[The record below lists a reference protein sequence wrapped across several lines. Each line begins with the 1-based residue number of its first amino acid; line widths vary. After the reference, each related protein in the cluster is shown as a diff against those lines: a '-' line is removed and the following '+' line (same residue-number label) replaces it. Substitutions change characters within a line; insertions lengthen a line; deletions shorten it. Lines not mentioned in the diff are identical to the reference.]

1 MICTVIQNKTFDEIQ
16 TILEH
21 CEMAEIRLDR
31 CPLSEPEIRSC
42 FSSDVPL
49 TATCRVSEVMAA
61 DLSLNEIAASM
72 VCEKRLVAA
81 IEAGAKYVDIE
92 LDAPRSMSKRV
103 RRAAMECGTV
113 FIRSYHNFEGTDSMQ
128 ALVSVADRC
137 VREGAQVIK
146 IVTMASC
153 PADVNRVM
161 SLYDDAEPGT
171 LIAFCMGNEGR
182 ESRIDCLKKGSPYTY
197 ASLPGEVPAAPGQY
211 PADEMGAEVYG
222 GFRFIDGD
230 AMRMPSSKS
239 FAQRAIIA
247 AALAPGKS
255 RLTGYTPCGDNVSAL
270 KVAEALGARVAADG
284 DSLEIEGIAA
294 APGCLSLSGI
304 DVGESGLLARIV
316 FPLSAVLSDTPVTV
330 SGSGTLAC
338 RPMSGVGEILEKFS
352 VSVSGCAG
360 QTGGSGGMSGEPLT
374 VPVTVKGPL
383 KACRAEISGLHGSQT
398 VSGLLMSLP
407 LLEKDSRLTVHE
419 PRSIPYMY
427 MTLDV
432 LKKFGIRVSSEMLGG
447 QDFIDSGGDWSYCTD
462 IEFRIRGMQKY
473 HPAEFP
479 LEADW
484 SSAANF
490 LVAGAVFG
498 RARLS
503 GLDTASVQ
511 ADLSIMDILMDAGA
525 SLSQTDGDRGEITVQ
540 RAPLNAFDAD
550 LNNCPDL
557 FPIASVLAAFCQGR
571 SSLRGTGRLVHKE
584 SDRAAAILAMLEK
597 MGVSARIADDVLYV
611 DGQSLSMR
619 ILTGSLLKGGDYSSF
634 HDHRMAM
641 ALAVA
646 GLGADSPVN
655 IDDRECVAK
664 SFPAF
669 FEMFGKLR
677 YNG

>member
-222 GFRFIDGD
+222 GFRFVDGD

-284 DSLEIEGIAA
+284 DSLEIEGMAA
-294 APGCLSLSGI
+294 APGCLNLSGI

-316 FPLSAVLSDTPVTV
+316 FPLSAVLSDAPVTV

-360 QTGGSGGMSGEPLT
+360 QAGGSGGMSGEPLT

-383 KACRAEISGLHGSQT
+383 KACRTEISGLHGSQT

-447 QDFIDSGGDWSYCTD
+447 HDFIDSGGDWSYCTD

-473 HPAEFP
+473 RPAEFP

-503 GLDTASVQ
+503 GLDTTSVQ

-525 SLSQTDGDRGEITVQ
+525 SLSQTDGDMGEITVQ

-597 MGVSARIADDVLYV
+597 MGVTARIADDVLYV

-669 FEMFGKLR
+669 FEMFEKLR
-677 YNG
+677 YNR

>member
-161 SLYDDAEPGT
+161 SLYDDADPGT

-222 GFRFIDGD
+222 GFRFVDGD

-284 DSLEIEGIAA
+284 DSLEIEGMAA
-294 APGCLSLSGI
+294 APGCLNLSGI

-316 FPLSAVLSDTPVTV
+316 FPLSAALSDAPVTV
-330 SGSGTLAC
+330 TGSGTLAC

-352 VSVSGCAG
+352 VSASGRAG
-360 QTGGSGGMSGEPLT
+360 KTGPEGMDGKPLT
-374 VPVTVKGPL
+374 VPVTVTGPL
-383 KACRAEISGLHGSQT
+383 RACRAEISGLHGSQT

-447 QDFIDSGGDWSYCTD
+447 RDFIETGGDWSYCTD

-473 HPAEFP
+473 RPAEFP
-479 LEADW
+479 VEADW
-484 SSAANF
+484 STAANF

-503 GLDTASVQ
+503 GLDTTSVQ

-525 SLSQTDGDRGEITVQ
+525 SLSQTDGDMGEITVQ

-584 SDRAAAILAMLEK
+584 SDRAADRLIQTYLPFIK
-597 MGVSARIADDVLYV
+597 TGVP
-611 DGQSLSMR
+611 
-619 ILTGSLLKGGDYSSF
+619 
-634 HDHRMAM
+634 
-641 ALAVA
+641 
-646 GLGADSPVN
+646 LGATRGYPSP
-655 IDDRECVAK
+655 
-664 SFPAF
+664 
-669 FEMFGKLR
+669 
-677 YNG
+677 

>member
-222 GFRFIDGD
+222 GFRFVDGD

-284 DSLEIEGIAA
+284 DSLEIEGMAA
-294 APGCLSLSGI
+294 APGCLNLSGI

-352 VSVSGCAG
+352 VSASGCAG

-503 GLDTASVQ
+503 GLDTTSVQ

>member
-1 MICTVIQNKTFDEIQ
+1 
-16 TILEH
+16 
-21 CEMAEIRLDR
+21 
-31 CPLSEPEIRSC
+31 
-42 FSSDVPL
+42 
-49 TATCRVSEVMAA
+49 MAA
-61 DLSLNEIAASM
+61 DRSLNEIAASM

-92 LDAPRSMSKRV
+92 LEAPRSMSKRV
-103 RRAAMECGTV
+103 RKAAMESGTV
-113 FIRSYHNFEGTDSMQ
+113 FIRSYHNFESTDSIQ

-137 VREGAQVIK
+137 VREGAQIVK

-171 LIAFCMGNEGR
+171 LIAFCMGSEGR

-197 ASLPGEVPAAPGQY
+197 ASLPGESPAAPGQY
-211 PADEMGAEVYG
+211 SADEMADEVYG
-222 GFRFIDGD
+222 GFRFVDGD
-230 AMRMPSSKS
+230 VMRMPSSKS

-247 AALAPGKS
+247 AALAGGKS

-270 KVAEALGARVAADG
+270 KVAEALGARVAVHG
-284 DSLEIEGIAA
+284 DSIEIDGIAA
-294 APGCLSLSGI
+294 GPGCLHLPGI

-316 FPLSAVLSDTPVTV
+316 FPLSAALSDASVTV
-330 SGSGTLAC
+330 TGSGTLAC

-352 VSVSGCAG
+352 VSASGCAG
-360 QTGGSGGMSGEPLT
+360 KTGPEGMDGKPLT
-374 VPVTVKGPL
+374 VPVTVTGPL
-383 KACRAEISGLHGSQT
+383 RACRAEISGLHGSQT

-432 LKKFGIRVSSEMLGG
+432 LKKFGIRVSNEMLGG
-447 QDFIDSGGDWSYCTD
+447 HDFIETGGDWSYCTD

-473 HPAEFP
+473 RPAEFP
-479 LEADW
+479 VEADW
-484 SSAANF
+484 STAANF

-503 GLDTASVQ
+503 GLDTTSVQ

-525 SLSQTDGDRGEITVQ
+525 SLSQTDGDMGEITVQ

-597 MGVSARIADDVLYV
+597 MGVTAGIEDDVLYV

-669 FEMFGKLR
+669 FEMFGRLTC
-677 YNG
+677 NG

>member
-1 MICTVIQNKTFDEIQ
+1 MICTVIQNKAFDEIQ
-16 TILEH
+16 DILEH

-31 CPLSEPEIRSC
+31 CPLTEPEIRSC

-49 TATCRVSEVMAA
+49 AATCRVSEVMAA
-61 DLSLNEIAASM
+61 DRSLNEIAASM

-92 LDAPRSMSKRV
+92 LEAPRSMSKRV
-103 RRAAMECGTV
+103 RKAAMESGTV
-113 FIRSYHNFEGTDSMQ
+113 FIRSYHNFESTDSIQ

-137 VREGAQVIK
+137 VREGAQIVK

-171 LIAFCMGNEGR
+171 LIAFCMGSEGR

-197 ASLPGEVPAAPGQY
+197 ASLPGESPAAPGQY
-211 PADEMGAEVYG
+211 SADEMADEVYG
-222 GFRFIDGD
+222 GFRFVDGD
-230 AMRMPSSKS
+230 VMRMPSSKS

-247 AALAPGKS
+247 AALAGGKS

-270 KVAEALGARVAADG
+270 KVAEALGARVAVHG
-284 DSLEIEGIAA
+284 DSIEIDGIAA
-294 APGCLSLSGI
+294 GPGCLHLPGI

-316 FPLSAVLSDTPVTV
+316 FPLSAALSDASVTV
-330 SGSGTLAC
+330 AGSGTLAC

-352 VSVSGCAG
+352 VSASGCAG
-360 QTGGSGGMSGEPLT
+360 KIGPEGMDVKPLT
-374 VPVTVKGPL
+374 VPVTVTGPL
-383 KACRAEISGLHGSQT
+383 RACRAEISGLHGSQT

-447 QDFIDSGGDWSYCTD
+447 RDFIETGGDWSYCTD

-473 HPAEFP
+473 RPAEFP
-479 LEADW
+479 VEADW
-484 SSAANF
+484 STAANF

-503 GLDTASVQ
+503 GLDTTSVQ

-525 SLSQTDGDRGEITVQ
+525 SLSQTDGDMGEITVQ

-597 MGVSARIADDVLYV
+597 MGVTAGIEDDVLYV

-669 FEMFGKLR
+669 FEMFGRLTC
-677 YNG
+677 NG

>member
-222 GFRFIDGD
+222 GFRFVDGD

-284 DSLEIEGIAA
+284 DSLEIEGVAA
-294 APGCLSLSGI
+294 APGCLNLSGI

-352 VSVSGCAG
+352 VSVSGCAE

-473 HPAEFP
+473 RPAEFP

-503 GLDTASVQ
+503 GLDTTSVQ

-557 FPIASVLAAFCQGR
+557 FPIASVLSAFCQGR

>member
-16 TILEH
+16 KILEH

-31 CPLSEPEIRSC
+31 CPLSEQEIRSC

-49 TATCRVSEVMAA
+49 AATCRMSEVMSA
-61 DLSLNEIAASM
+61 DRSLNEIAASM

-92 LDAPRSMSKRV
+92 LEAPRSMSKRV
-103 RRAAMECGTV
+103 RKAAMENGTV

-137 VREGAQVIK
+137 VREGAQIVK
-146 IVTMASC
+146 IVTMATC
-153 PADVNRVM
+153 AADVNRVM
-161 SLYDDAEPGT
+161 SLYDDADPGT
-171 LIAFCMGNEGR
+171 LIAFCMGDEGR
-182 ESRIDCLKKGSPYTY
+182 ESRIDCLRKGAPYTY
-197 ASLPGEVPAAPGQY
+197 ASLSGGEPAAPGQI
-211 PADEMGAEVYG
+211 PADELSAEVYG

-230 AMRMPSSKS
+230 TVRMPSSKS

-247 AALAPGKS
+247 AALAGGKS

-270 KVAEALGARVAADG
+270 KVAEALGARVAVHG
-284 DSLEIEGIAA
+284 DCLEIEGIAA
-294 APGCLSLSGI
+294 VPGCLNLSAI
-304 DVGESGLLARIV
+304 DVGESGLLARIA
-316 FPLSAVLSDTPVTV
+316 FPLSAVLSDAAVTV
-330 SGSGTLAC
+330 TGSGSLTG
-338 RPMSGVGEILEKFS
+338 RPMSGVREMLEKFS
-352 VSVSGCAG
+352 VSVSG
-360 QTGGSGGMSGEPLT
+360 TGGNTVSDGMTGEPLA

-383 KACRAEISGLHGSQT
+383 KACRPEISGVHGSQT
-398 VSGLLMSLP
+398 ISGLLMSLP
-407 LLEKDSRLTVHE
+407 LLEKNSGLTVHD
-419 PRSIPYMY
+419 PKSIPYMY

-432 LKKFGIRVSSEMLGG
+432 MKKFGVRVSSEMLGG
-447 QDFIDSGGDWSYCTD
+447 QDFVD
-462 IEFRIRGMQKY
+462 
-473 HPAEFP
+473 
-479 LEADW
+479 
-484 SSAANF
+484 

-498 RARLS
+498 RLKLS
-503 GLDTASVQ
+503 GLDTTSVQ

-557 FPIASVLAAFCQGR
+557 FPIAAVLAAFCQGR
-571 SSLRGTGRLVHKE
+571 SSIRGTGRLVHKE
-584 SDRAAAILAMLEK
+584 SDRAAAILEMLEK
-597 MGVSARIADDVLYV
+597 MGVASWAEDDVLYV
-611 DGQSLSMR
+611 EGQSLAMR
-619 ILTGSLLKGGDYSSF
+619 ILTGSLLRGGDYSSH

-646 GLGADSPVN
+646 GLGADSPVS

-669 FEMFGKLR
+669 FEVFGFNDR
-677 YNG
+677 F

>member
-211 PADEMGAEVYG
+211 SADEMGAEVYG
-222 GFRFIDGD
+222 GFRFVDGD

-284 DSLEIEGIAA
+284 DSLEIEGMAA
-294 APGCLSLSGI
+294 APGCLNLSGI

-383 KACRAEISGLHGSQT
+383 KACRTEISGLHGSQT

-503 GLDTASVQ
+503 GLDTTSVQ

>member
-222 GFRFIDGD
+222 GFRFVDGD

-284 DSLEIEGIAA
+284 DSLEIEGMAA
-294 APGCLSLSGI
+294 APGCLNLSGI

-383 KACRAEISGLHGSQT
+383 KACRAEISGRHGSQT

-473 HPAEFP
+473 RPAEFP

-503 GLDTASVQ
+503 GLDTTSVQ

>member
-31 CPLSEPEIRSC
+31 CPLSEQEIRSC

-211 PADEMGAEVYG
+211 SADEMGAEVYG
-222 GFRFIDGD
+222 GFRFVDGD

-284 DSLEIEGIAA
+284 DSLEIEGMAA
-294 APGCLSLSGI
+294 APGCLNLSGI

-503 GLDTASVQ
+503 GLDTTSVQ

>member
-16 TILEH
+16 DILEH

-31 CPLSEPEIRSC
+31 CPLTEPEIRSC

-49 TATCRVSEVMAA
+49 AATCRVSEVMAA
-61 DLSLNEIAASM
+61 DRSLNEIAASM

-92 LDAPRSMSKRV
+92 LEAPRSMSKRV
-103 RRAAMECGTV
+103 RKAAMESGTV
-113 FIRSYHNFEGTDSMQ
+113 FIRSYHNFESTDSIQ

-137 VREGAQVIK
+137 VREGAQIVK

-171 LIAFCMGNEGR
+171 LIAFCMGSEGR

-197 ASLPGEVPAAPGQY
+197 ASLPGESPAAPGQY
-211 PADEMGAEVYG
+211 SADEMADEVYG
-222 GFRFIDGD
+222 GFRFVDGD
-230 AMRMPSSKS
+230 VMRMPSSKS

-247 AALAPGKS
+247 AALAGGKS

-270 KVAEALGARVAADG
+270 KVAEALGARVAVLG
-284 DSLEIEGIAA
+284 DSIEIDGIAA
-294 APGCLSLSGI
+294 GPGCLHLPGI

-316 FPLSAVLSDTPVTV
+316 FPLSAALSDAPVTV
-330 SGSGTLAC
+330 TGSGTLAC

-352 VSVSGCAG
+352 VSASGCAG
-360 QTGGSGGMSGEPLT
+360 KTGPEGMDVKPLT
-374 VPVTVKGPL
+374 VPVTVMGPL
-383 KACRAEISGLHGSQT
+383 RACRAEISGLHGSQT

-447 QDFIDSGGDWSYCTD
+447 RDFIETGGDWSYCTD

-473 HPAEFP
+473 RPAEFP
-479 LEADW
+479 VEADW
-484 SSAANF
+484 STAANF

-503 GLDTASVQ
+503 GLDTTSVQ

-525 SLSQTDGDRGEITVQ
+525 SLSQTDGDMGEITVQ

-597 MGVSARIADDVLYV
+597 MGVTAGIEDDVLYV

-669 FEMFGKLR
+669 FEMFGRLTC
-677 YNG
+677 NG

>member
-211 PADEMGAEVYG
+211 SADEMGAEVYG
-222 GFRFIDGD
+222 GFRFVDGD

-284 DSLEIEGIAA
+284 DSLEIEGMAA
-294 APGCLSLSGI
+294 APGCLNLSGI

-383 KACRAEISGLHGSQT
+383 KACRTEISGLHGSQT

-473 HPAEFP
+473 RPAEFP

-503 GLDTASVQ
+503 GLDTTSVQ

>member
-222 GFRFIDGD
+222 GFRFVDGD

-284 DSLEIEGIAA
+284 DSLEIEGMAA
-294 APGCLSLSGI
+294 APGCLNLSGI

-383 KACRAEISGLHGSQT
+383 KACRTEISGLHGSQT

-473 HPAEFP
+473 RPAEFP

-503 GLDTASVQ
+503 GLDTTSVQ

>member
-16 TILEH
+16 DILEH

-31 CPLSEPEIRSC
+31 CPLTEPEIRSC

-49 TATCRVSEVMAA
+49 AATCRVGEVMAA
-61 DLSLNEIAASM
+61 DRSLNEIAASM

-92 LDAPRSMSKRV
+92 LEAPRSMSKRV
-103 RRAAMECGTV
+103 RKAAMESGTV
-113 FIRSYHNFEGTDSMQ
+113 YIRSYHNFESTDSMQ

-137 VREGAQVIK
+137 VREGAQIVK

-171 LIAFCMGNEGR
+171 LIAFCMGSEGR
-182 ESRIDCLKKGSPYTY
+182 ESRLDCLKKGSPYTY
-197 ASLPGEVPAAPGQY
+197 ASHPGESPAAPGQCS
-211 PADEMGAEVYG
+211 ADEMARKVYG
-222 GFRFIDGD
+222 GFRFVDGD
-230 AMRMPSSKS
+230 VMRMPSSKS

-247 AALAPGKS
+247 AALAGGKS

-270 KVAEALGARVAADG
+270 KVAEALGARVAVHG
-284 DSLEIEGIAA
+284 DSIEIDGIAA
-294 APGCLSLSGI
+294 GPGCLHLSGI

-316 FPLSAVLSDTPVTV
+316 FPLSAALSDASVTV
-330 SGSGTLAC
+330 TGSGTLAC

-352 VSVSGCAG
+352 VSASGCAG
-360 QTGGSGGMSGEPLT
+360 KTGPEGMDGKPLT
-374 VPVTVKGPL
+374 VPVTVTGPL
-383 KACRAEISGLHGSQT
+383 RACRAEISGLHGSQT

-447 QDFIDSGGDWSYCTD
+447 RDFMETGGDWSYCTD

-473 HPAEFP
+473 RPAEFP
-479 LEADW
+479 VEADW
-484 SSAANF
+484 STAANF
-490 LVAGAVFG
+490 LVAGAIFG

-503 GLDTASVQ
+503 GLDTTSVQ

-525 SLSQTDGDRGEITVQ
+525 SLSQTDGDTGEITVQ
-540 RAPLNAFDAD
+540 RAPLNAFDVD

-597 MGVSARIADDVLYV
+597 MGVTAGIEDDVLYV

-669 FEMFGKLR
+669 FELFGRLTC
-677 YNG
+677 NG

>member
-137 VREGAQVIK
+137 AREGAQVIK

-222 GFRFIDGD
+222 GFRFVDGD

-270 KVAEALGARVAADG
+270 KVAEALGARVASDG
-284 DSLEIEGIAA
+284 DSLEIEGMAA
-294 APGCLSLSGI
+294 APGCLNLSGI

-316 FPLSAVLSDTPVTV
+316 FPLSAVLSDAPVTV

-360 QTGGSGGMSGEPLT
+360 QTGSSGGMSGEPLT

-447 QDFIDSGGDWSYCTD
+447 HDFIDSGGDWSYCTD

-473 HPAEFP
+473 RPAEFP

-498 RARLS
+498 CARLS
-503 GLDTASVQ
+503 GLDTTSVQ

-597 MGVSARIADDVLYV
+597 MGVTARIADDVLYV

>member
-211 PADEMGAEVYG
+211 SADEMGAEVYG
-222 GFRFIDGD
+222 GFRFVDGD

-284 DSLEIEGIAA
+284 DSLEIEGMAA
-294 APGCLSLSGI
+294 APGCLNLSGI

-447 QDFIDSGGDWSYCTD
+447 HDFIDSGGDWSYCTD
-462 IEFRIRGMQKY
+462 IEFRIPGMQKY

-503 GLDTASVQ
+503 GLDTTSVQ

>member
-222 GFRFIDGD
+222 GFRFVDGD

-284 DSLEIEGIAA
+284 DSLEIEGMAA
-294 APGCLSLSGI
+294 APGCLNLSGI

-316 FPLSAVLSDTPVTV
+316 FPLSAVLSDAPVTV

-383 KACRAEISGLHGSQT
+383 KACRTEISGLHGSQT

-447 QDFIDSGGDWSYCTD
+447 HDFIDSGGDWSYCTD

-473 HPAEFP
+473 RPAEFP

-503 GLDTASVQ
+503 GLDTTSVQ

-597 MGVSARIADDVLYV
+597 MGVTARIADDVLYV

>member
-16 TILEH
+16 GILEH

-31 CPLSEPEIRSC
+31 CPLTEPEIRSC

-49 TATCRVSEVMAA
+49 AATCRVGEVMAA
-61 DLSLNEIAASM
+61 DRSLNEIAASM

-92 LDAPRSMSKRV
+92 LEAPRSMSKRV
-103 RRAAMECGTV
+103 RKAAMESGTV
-113 FIRSYHNFEGTDSMQ
+113 YIRSYHNFESTDSMQ

-137 VREGAQVIK
+137 VREGAQIVK

-182 ESRIDCLKKGSPYTY
+182 ESRLDCLKKGSPYTY
-197 ASLPGEVPAAPGQY
+197 ASLPGESPAAPGQY
-211 PADEMGAEVYG
+211 SADEMARKVYG
-222 GFRFIDGD
+222 GFRFVDGD
-230 AMRMPSSKS
+230 VMRMPSSKS

-247 AALAPGKS
+247 AALAGGKS

-270 KVAEALGARVAADG
+270 KVAEALGARVAVHG
-284 DSLEIEGIAA
+284 GSIEIDGIAA
-294 APGCLSLSGI
+294 GPGCLHLSGI

-316 FPLSAVLSDTPVTV
+316 FPLSAALSDASVTV
-330 SGSGTLAC
+330 TGSGTLAC

-352 VSVSGCAG
+352 VSASGCAG
-360 QTGGSGGMSGEPLT
+360 KTGPEGMDGKPLT
-374 VPVTVKGPL
+374 VPVTVTGPL
-383 KACRAEISGLHGSQT
+383 RACRAEISGLHGSQT

-447 QDFIDSGGDWSYCTD
+447 RDFIETGGDWSYCTD

-473 HPAEFP
+473 RPAEFP
-479 LEADW
+479 VEADW
-484 SSAANF
+484 STAANF

-503 GLDTASVQ
+503 GLDTTSVQ

-525 SLSQTDGDRGEITVQ
+525 SLSQTDGDTGEITVQ
-540 RAPLNAFDAD
+540 RAPLNAFDVD

-597 MGVSARIADDVLYV
+597 MGVTAGIEDDVLYV

-669 FEMFGKLR
+669 FEMFGRLTC
-677 YNG
+677 NG

>member
-16 TILEH
+16 DILEH

-31 CPLSEPEIRSC
+31 CPLTEPEIRSC

-49 TATCRVSEVMAA
+49 AATCRVSEEMAA
-61 DLSLNEIAASM
+61 DRSLNEIAASM

-92 LDAPRSMSKRV
+92 LEAPRSMSKRV
-103 RRAAMECGTV
+103 RKAAMESGTV
-113 FIRSYHNFEGTDSMQ
+113 FIRSYHNFESTDSIQ

-137 VREGAQVIK
+137 VREGAQIVK

-171 LIAFCMGNEGR
+171 LIAFCMGSEGR

-197 ASLPGEVPAAPGQY
+197 ASLPGESPAAPGQY
-211 PADEMGAEVYG
+211 SADEMADEVYG
-222 GFRFIDGD
+222 GFRFVDGD
-230 AMRMPSSKS
+230 VMRMPSSKS

-247 AALAPGKS
+247 AALAGGKS

-270 KVAEALGARVAADG
+270 KVAEALGARVAVHG
-284 DSLEIEGIAA
+284 DSIEIDGIAA
-294 APGCLSLSGI
+294 GPGCLHLPGI

-316 FPLSAVLSDTPVTV
+316 FPLSAALSDASVTV
-330 SGSGTLAC
+330 TGSGTLAC

-352 VSVSGCAG
+352 VSASGCAG
-360 QTGGSGGMSGEPLT
+360 KTGPEGMDGKPLT
-374 VPVTVKGPL
+374 VPVTVTGPL
-383 KACRAEISGLHGSQT
+383 RACRAEISGLHGSQT

-432 LKKFGIRVSSEMLGG
+432 LKKFGIRVSNEMLGG
-447 QDFIDSGGDWSYCTD
+447 HDFIETGGDWSYCTD

-473 HPAEFP
+473 RPAEFP
-479 LEADW
+479 VEADW
-484 SSAANF
+484 STAANF

-503 GLDTASVQ
+503 GLDTTSVQ

-525 SLSQTDGDRGEITVQ
+525 SLSQTDGDMGEITVQ

-597 MGVSARIADDVLYV
+597 MGVTAGIEDDVLYV

-669 FEMFGKLR
+669 FEMFGRLTC
-677 YNG
+677 NG

>member
-31 CPLSEPEIRSC
+31 CPLTEPEIRSC

-49 TATCRVSEVMAA
+49 AATCRVGEVMAA
-61 DLSLNEIAASM
+61 DRSLNEIAASM

-92 LDAPRSMSKRV
+92 LEAPRSMSKRV
-103 RRAAMECGTV
+103 RKAAMESGTV
-113 FIRSYHNFEGTDSMQ
+113 YIRSYHNFESTDSMQ

-137 VREGAQVIK
+137 VREGAQIVK

-171 LIAFCMGNEGR
+171 LIAFCMGSEGR
-182 ESRIDCLKKGSPYTY
+182 ESRLDCLKKGSPYTY
-197 ASLPGEVPAAPGQY
+197 ASLPGESPAAPGQY
-211 PADEMGAEVYG
+211 SADEMARKVYG
-222 GFRFIDGD
+222 GFRFVDGD
-230 AMRMPSSKS
+230 VMRMPSSKS
-239 FAQRAIIA
+239 FAQRSIIA
-247 AALAPGKS
+247 AALAGGKS

-270 KVAEALGARVAADG
+270 KVAEALGARVAVHG
-284 DSLEIEGIAA
+284 DSIEIDGIAA
-294 APGCLSLSGI
+294 GPGCLHLSGI

-316 FPLSAVLSDTPVTV
+316 FPLSAALSDASVTV
-330 SGSGTLAC
+330 TGSGTLAC

-352 VSVSGCAG
+352 VSASGCAG
-360 QTGGSGGMSGEPLT
+360 KTGPEGMDGKPLT
-374 VPVTVKGPL
+374 VPVTVTGPL
-383 KACRAEISGLHGSQT
+383 RACRAEISGLHGSQT

-447 QDFIDSGGDWSYCTD
+447 RDFVETGGDWSYCTD

-473 HPAEFP
+473 RPAEFP
-479 LEADW
+479 VEADW
-484 SSAANF
+484 STAANF
-490 LVAGAVFG
+490 LVAGAIFG

-503 GLDTASVQ
+503 GLDTTSVQ

-525 SLSQTDGDRGEITVQ
+525 SLSQTDGDMGEITVQ
-540 RAPLNAFDAD
+540 RAPLNAFDVD

-597 MGVSARIADDVLYV
+597 MGVTAGIEDDVLYV

-619 ILTGSLLKGGDYSSF
+619 ILIGSLLKGGDYSSF

-669 FEMFGKLR
+669 FELFGRLTC
-677 YNG
+677 NG

>member
-161 SLYDDAEPGT
+161 SLYDDAESGT

-222 GFRFIDGD
+222 GFRFVDGD

-284 DSLEIEGIAA
+284 DSLEIEGMAA
-294 APGCLSLSGI
+294 APGCLNLSGI

-432 LKKFGIRVSSEMLGG
+432 LKKFGIRVSNEMLGG

-473 HPAEFP
+473 RPAEFP

-503 GLDTASVQ
+503 GLDTTSVQ

-571 SSLRGTGRLVHKE
+571 SSLKGTGRLVHKE

>member
-1 MICTVIQNKTFDEIQ
+1 
-16 TILEH
+16 
-21 CEMAEIRLDR
+21 
-31 CPLSEPEIRSC
+31 
-42 FSSDVPL
+42 
-49 TATCRVSEVMAA
+49 
-61 DLSLNEIAASM
+61 
-72 VCEKRLVAA
+72 
-81 IEAGAKYVDIE
+81 
-92 LDAPRSMSKRV
+92 
-103 RRAAMECGTV
+103 
-113 FIRSYHNFEGTDSMQ
+113 MQ

-161 SLYDDAEPGT
+161 SLYDDADPGT

-222 GFRFIDGD
+222 GFRFVDGD

-284 DSLEIEGIAA
+284 DSLEIEGMAA
-294 APGCLSLSGI
+294 APGCLNLSGI

-383 KACRAEISGLHGSQT
+383 KACRAEISGLHGSQI

-447 QDFIDSGGDWSYCTD
+447 HDFIDSGGDWSYCTD

-503 GLDTASVQ
+503 GLDTTSVQ

-571 SSLRGTGRLVHKE
+571 CSLRGTGRLVHKE

-597 MGVSARIADDVLYV
+597 MGVTAGIEDDVLYV

-669 FEMFGKLR
+669 FEMFGRLTC
-677 YNG
+677 NG

>member
-1 MICTVIQNKTFDEIQ
+1 M
-16 TILEH
+16 
-21 CEMAEIRLDR
+21 
-31 CPLSEPEIRSC
+31 
-42 FSSDVPL
+42 
-49 TATCRVSEVMAA
+49 
-61 DLSLNEIAASM
+61 
-72 VCEKRLVAA
+72 
-81 IEAGAKYVDIE
+81 
-92 LDAPRSMSKRV
+92 
-103 RRAAMECGTV
+103 
-113 FIRSYHNFEGTDSMQ
+113 
-128 ALVSVADRC
+128 
-137 VREGAQVIK
+137 
-146 IVTMASC
+146 
-153 PADVNRVM
+153 
-161 SLYDDAEPGT
+161 
-171 LIAFCMGNEGR
+171 
-182 ESRIDCLKKGSPYTY
+182 
-197 ASLPGEVPAAPGQY
+197 
-211 PADEMGAEVYG
+211 
-222 GFRFIDGD
+222 
-230 AMRMPSSKS
+230 
-239 FAQRAIIA
+239 
-247 AALAPGKS
+247 
-255 RLTGYTPCGDNVSAL
+255 
-270 KVAEALGARVAADG
+270 
-284 DSLEIEGIAA
+284 
-294 APGCLSLSGI
+294 
-304 DVGESGLLARIV
+304 GESGLLARIV
-316 FPLSAVLSDTPVTV
+316 FPLSAALSDASVTV
-330 SGSGTLAC
+330 AGSGTLAC

-352 VSVSGCAG
+352 VSASGCAG
-360 QTGGSGGMSGEPLT
+360 KTGPEGMDVKPLT
-374 VPVTVKGPL
+374 VPVTVTGPL
-383 KACRAEISGLHGSQT
+383 RACRAEISGLHGSQT

-447 QDFIDSGGDWSYCTD
+447 RDFIETGGDWSYCTD

-473 HPAEFP
+473 RPAEFP
-479 LEADW
+479 VEADW
-484 SSAANF
+484 STAANF

-503 GLDTASVQ
+503 GLDTTSVQ

-525 SLSQTDGDRGEITVQ
+525 SLSQTDGDMGEITVQ

-597 MGVSARIADDVLYV
+597 MGVTAGIEDDVLYV

-669 FEMFGKLR
+669 FELFGRLTC
-677 YNG
+677 NG

>member
-16 TILEH
+16 GILEH

-31 CPLSEPEIRSC
+31 CPLTEPEIRSC

-49 TATCRVSEVMAA
+49 AATCRVGEVMAA
-61 DLSLNEIAASM
+61 DRSLNEIAASM

-92 LDAPRSMSKRV
+92 LEAPRSMSKRV
-103 RRAAMECGTV
+103 RKAAMESGTV
-113 FIRSYHNFEGTDSMQ
+113 YIRSYHNFESTDSMQ

-137 VREGAQVIK
+137 VREGAQIVK

-171 LIAFCMGNEGR
+171 LIAFCMGSEGR
-182 ESRIDCLKKGSPYTY
+182 ESRLDCLKKGSPYTY
-197 ASLPGEVPAAPGQY
+197 ASLPGESPAAPGQY
-211 PADEMGAEVYG
+211 SADEMARKVYG
-222 GFRFIDGD
+222 GFRFVDGD
-230 AMRMPSSKS
+230 VMRMPSSKS

-247 AALAPGKS
+247 AALAGGKS

-270 KVAEALGARVAADG
+270 KVAEALGARVAVHG
-284 DSLEIEGIAA
+284 DSIEIDGIAA
-294 APGCLSLSGI
+294 GPGCLHLSGI

-316 FPLSAVLSDTPVTV
+316 FPLSAALSDASVTV
-330 SGSGTLAC
+330 TGSGTLAC

-352 VSVSGCAG
+352 VSASGCAG
-360 QTGGSGGMSGEPLT
+360 KTGPEGMDGKPLT
-374 VPVTVKGPL
+374 VPVTVTGPL
-383 KACRAEISGLHGSQT
+383 RACRAEISGLHGSQT

-447 QDFIDSGGDWSYCTD
+447 RDFMETGGDWSYCTD

-473 HPAEFP
+473 RPAEFP
-479 LEADW
+479 VEADW
-484 SSAANF
+484 STAANF
-490 LVAGAVFG
+490 LVAGAIFG

-503 GLDTASVQ
+503 GLDTTSVQ

-525 SLSQTDGDRGEITVQ
+525 SLSQTDGDTGEITVQ
-540 RAPLNAFDAD
+540 RAPLNAFDVD

-597 MGVSARIADDVLYV
+597 MGVTAGIEDDVLYV

-669 FEMFGKLR
+669 FELFGRLTC
-677 YNG
+677 NG

>member
-16 TILEH
+16 KILEH

-31 CPLSEPEIRSC
+31 CPLSEQEIRIC

-49 TATCRVSEVMAA
+49 AATCRVSEVMSA
-61 DLSLNEIAASM
+61 DRSLNEIAASM

-92 LDAPRSMSKRV
+92 LEAPRSMSKRV
-103 RRAAMECGTV
+103 RKAAMENGTV

-137 VREGAQVIK
+137 VREGAQIVK
-146 IVTMASC
+146 IVTMATC
-153 PADVNRVM
+153 AADVNRVM
-161 SLYDDAEPGT
+161 SLYDDADPGT
-171 LIAFCMGNEGR
+171 LIAFCMGDEGR
-182 ESRIDCLKKGSPYTY
+182 ESRIDCLRKGAPYTY
-197 ASLPGEVPAAPGQY
+197 ASLSGGEPAAPGQI
-211 PADEMGAEVYG
+211 PADEMSAEVYG

-230 AMRMPSSKS
+230 TVRMPSSKS

-247 AALAPGKS
+247 AALAGGKS

-270 KVAEALGARVAADG
+270 KVAEALGARVAVHG
-284 DSLEIEGIAA
+284 DCLEIEGIAA
-294 APGCLSLSGI
+294 VPGCLNLSAI
-304 DVGESGLLARIV
+304 DVGESGLLARIA
-316 FPLSAVLSDTPVTV
+316 FPLSAVLSDAAVTV
-330 SGSGTLAC
+330 TGSGSLTG
-338 RPMSGVGEILEKFS
+338 RPMSGVREMLEKFS
-352 VSVSGCAG
+352 VSVSG
-360 QTGGSGGMSGEPLT
+360 TGGNTVSDCMAGEPLA

-383 KACRAEISGLHGSQT
+383 KACRPEISGVHGSQT
-398 VSGLLMSLP
+398 ISGLLMSLP
-407 LLEKDSRLTVHE
+407 LLEKNSGLTVHD
-419 PRSIPYMY
+419 PKSIPYMY

-432 LKKFGIRVSSEMLGG
+432 MKKFGVRVSSEMLGG
-447 QDFIDSGGDWSYCTD
+447 QDFVESGGDWAYCTD
-462 IEFRIRGMQKY
+462 IEFRIRGAQRY
-473 HPAEFP
+473 RPAEFSI
-479 LEADW
+479 EGDW
-484 SSAANF
+484 STAANF

-498 RARLS
+498 RLKLS
-503 GLDTASVQ
+503 GLDTTSVQ

-557 FPIASVLAAFCQGR
+557 FPIAAVLAAFCQGR
-571 SSLRGTGRLVHKE
+571 SSIRGTGRLVHKE
-584 SDRAAAILAMLEK
+584 SDRAAAILEMLEK
-597 MGVSARIADDVLYV
+597 MGVASWAEDDVLYV
-611 DGQSLSMR
+611 EGQSLAMR
-619 ILTGSLLKGGDYSSF
+619 ILTGSLLRGGDYSSH

-646 GLGADSPVN
+646 GLGADSPVS

-669 FEMFGKLR
+669 FEVFGFNDR
-677 YNG
+677 F